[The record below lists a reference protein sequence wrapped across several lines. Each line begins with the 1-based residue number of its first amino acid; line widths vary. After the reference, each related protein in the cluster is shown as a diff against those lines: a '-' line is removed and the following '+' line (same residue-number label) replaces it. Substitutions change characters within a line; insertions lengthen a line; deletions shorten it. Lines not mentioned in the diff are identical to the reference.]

1 MTGGNE
7 CAIKQTF
14 NKLGGIKIRSS
25 DITYRNILAKSAE
38 IFALKGYEKASMRE
52 ISSAAGVS
60 LAAPYYYFK
69 NKETILFEIQKK
81 GFEYLVESL
90 KTVVVSN
97 KLPREK
103 IRIFVENHVR
113 YFLNNRSEM
122 KVIIHEY
129 EVLSREY
136 QVQISSIKRE
146 YTALAEGIL
155 QGYFEEQGIEKCNSH
170 YAIMSLFGMMN
181 WLYTW
186 FRPQGKGNH
195 KIEELIN
202 VILNLFFEGLQ
213 HWKPVM
219 DQ

>member
-1 MTGGNE
+1 VGGV
-7 CAIKQTF
+7 T
-14 NKLGGIKIRSS
+14 IRSS

-90 KTVVVSN
+90 KSVVISD
-97 KLPREK
+97 KSPREK
-103 IRIFVENHVR
+103 LHVFVENHVR

-122 KVIIHEY
+122 KVIVHEY

-136 QVQISSIKRE
+136 QVQISKIKSE

-155 QGYFEEQGIEKCNSH
+155 KDYFEDHGIEGCNSL
-170 YAIMSLFGMMN
+170 YTIMALFGMMN

-186 FRPQGKGNH
+186 FRPKGRGNH
-195 KIEELIN
+195 TIEELID
-202 VILNLFFEGLQ
+202 VILNLFFEGIH
-213 HWKPVM
+213 HWQRPVLAPEGGEKKRALS
-219 DQ
+219 